1 LYEICELFLLMAGV
15 TPLLSAA
22 QSGDVSTVK
31 YLLDR
36 GADLMKADNKG
47 RCVLHHA
54 ACTG

>member
-1 LYEICELFLLMAGV
+1 MAGV
-15 TPLLSAA
+15 TPLMSAA

-31 YLLDR
+31 YLLDC
-36 GADLMKADNKG
+36 GGDLMKADDKG